1 VSPRLIVRESTA
13 AWVGEGEGQR
23 DLAA

>member
-1 VSPRLIVRESTA
+1 VVSPRLIVRESTA
-13 AWVGEGEGQR
+13 AWAGSAKR